1 MVIDEVAVRVS
12 FTLETS
18 VLLCALGVDRALG
31 ERGGVREW
39 LVPSVEEL
47 GSSRRLTLPGF
58 SIGSATEVLDE
69 DAGEEGEGVEVG
81 FGFGDGYDL
90 AAFEAGL
97 CEGLLEGVSDEA
109 VS

>member
-1 MVIDEVAVRVS
+1 M
-12 FTLETS
+12 
-18 VLLCALGVDRALG
+18 
-31 ERGGVREW
+31 
-39 LVPSVEEL
+39 
-47 GSSRRLTLPGF
+47 SRSYLYPGF

-97 CEGLLEGVSDEA
+97 CE
-109 VS
+109 